1 MSIDIF
7 TESPKSTQVLD
18 YIKFI
23 FSVEIEFE
31 WYTNKLP
38 VYIYHYLFFTLIVF
52 TQFKYKTSVKN
63 FVFAGNHA
71 KLVKPALT
79 KISKTSIYRAVSNN
93 NQKSTNQREKDKMMM
108 IACFLIPNHDRFN
121 TLSHKS
127 AIYCAGFYDLND
139 MIKDLL
145 INLICWDKYQWNY

>member
-1 MSIDIF
+1 MNDIHINY
-7 TESPKSTQVLD
+7 Q
-18 YIKFI
+18 YIFNI
-23 FSVEIEFE
+23 
-31 WYTNKLP
+31 
-38 VYIYHYLFFTLIVF
+38 IYFFTLIVF

-79 KISKTSIYRAVSNN
+79 KISKTSIYRAVSND

-145 INLICWDKYQWNY
+145 INLICWDKYQ

>member
-1 MSIDIF
+1 M
-7 TESPKSTQVLD
+7 
-18 YIKFI
+18 
-23 FSVEIEFE
+23 
-31 WYTNKLP
+31 
-38 VYIYHYLFFTLIVF
+38 
-52 TQFKYKTSVKN
+52 
-63 FVFAGNHA
+63 
-71 KLVKPALT
+71 T
-79 KISKTSIYRAVSNN
+79 KISKTSIYRAVSND

-108 IACFLIPNHDRFN
+108 RACFLIPNHDRFN